1 MSQTRNTSEEI
12 DFGMKEKMF
21 VLFAAFV
28 AIIIVFSAKV
38 RQLYAKLWQR
48 LEISAIKVLFFFH
61 ITIFFQMKFV
71 FLGKKCNSLAFGWY
85 SHEILLD
92 VSILWNVIMFIH
104 DDNQIIRNHC
114 PFDYF
119 LWFPKVKNVKSQSFS
134 THRESSSSLF
144 YRLKCYC
151 LNPNELQKQS
161 IFVNN

>member
-61 ITIFFQMKFV
+61 ITIFSQMKFV
-71 FLGKKCNSLAFGWY
+71 FLGKKYNSLAFGWY

-92 VSILWNVIMFIH
+92 VSIL
-104 DDNQIIRNHC
+104 
-114 PFDYF
+114 
-119 LWFPKVKNVKSQSFS
+119 
-134 THRESSSSLF
+134 
-144 YRLKCYC
+144 
-151 LNPNELQKQS
+151 
-161 IFVNN
+161 

>member
-28 AIIIVFSAKV
+28 AIIIDFSAKV

-71 FLGKKCNSLAFGWY
+71 FLGKKCNCLAFEWY

-92 VSILWNVIMFIH
+92 VSIL
-104 DDNQIIRNHC
+104 
-114 PFDYF
+114 
-119 LWFPKVKNVKSQSFS
+119 
-134 THRESSSSLF
+134 
-144 YRLKCYC
+144 
-151 LNPNELQKQS
+151 
-161 IFVNN
+161 